1 MKKIFIFTLLLFF
14 ISSSASAQDRNR
26 YLLDIYE
33 YDKELNELVERV
45 VAALGG
51 RENNLRVESFQTT
64 GEITYQTGEK
74 ADFDLFYMKN
84 DWFRID
90 QKTEEE
96 YILFG
101 RHGRKGWVKK
111 IDKEEGEVVQSLKGR
126 KLSEE
131 EQFSL
136 YENNLFDYEDK
147 RLDIY
152 YEGEIKV
159 GEVEAYI
166 IRLSGLRY
174 GEEMYYISKETYRPF
189 MKQVYFLDGK
199 YQSVINYTI
208 DEYTEV
214 DGVWLPKKIGMK
226 KGTQTKMIEFFNYD
240 LAATFEKDFFTN

>member
-1 MKKIFIFTLLLFF
+1 MKKIFIFILFLFF
-14 ISSSASAQDRNR
+14 ICPSVSAQDRNR
-26 YLLDIYE
+26 YLMDIYE

-45 VAALGG
+45 VEALGG
-51 RENNLRVESFQTT
+51 REKNLEVESFQTN

-74 ADFDLFYMKN
+74 ATFDLFYMKN
-84 DWFRID
+84 DWFRLD
-90 QKTEEE
+90 QKTDQE

-101 RHGRKGWVKK
+101 RHGRKGWIKK
-111 IDKEEGEVVQSLKGR
+111 IGKEQEEEIQNLKGR
-126 KLSEE
+126 NLNEE
-131 EQFSL
+131 EQFNL
-136 YENNLFDYEDK
+136 YENNLFDYEDR

-166 IRLSGLRY
+166 IRISGLRY

-208 DEYTEV
+208 DEYIEV
-214 DGVWLPKKIGMK
+214 NGVWLPRKIGMK

-240 LAATFEKDFFTN
+240 LAVTFDRDFFTN

>member
-1 MKKIFIFTLLLFF
+1 MV
-14 ISSSASAQDRNR
+14 SYRS
-26 YLLDIYE
+26 
-33 YDKELNELVERV
+33 
-45 VAALGG
+45 
-51 RENNLRVESFQTT
+51 
-64 GEITYQTGEK
+64 
-74 ADFDLFYMKN
+74 
-84 DWFRID
+84 
-90 QKTEEE
+90 KTEEE

-101 RHGRKGWVKK
+101 RHGRKGWIKK

-174 GEEMYYISKETYRPF
+174 GEEMYYISKDTYRPF

-226 KGTQTKMIEFFNYD
+226 KARK
-240 LAATFEKDFFTN
+240 LK

>member
-1 MKKIFIFTLLLFF
+1 VYT
-14 ISSSASAQDRNR
+14 QDRNR

-33 YDKELNELVERV
+33 YDKELNELVVRV
-45 VAALGG
+45 IEALGG

-74 ADFDLFYMKN
+74 ATFDLFYMKN

-90 QKTEEE
+90 QKTEDE

-101 RHGRKGWVKK
+101 RHGRKGWIKRISKK
-111 IDKEEGEVVQSLKGR
+111 DGGEVQNLKGR
-126 KLSEE
+126 KLNEE
-131 EQFSL
+131 EQFNL

-152 YEGEIKV
+152 YEGEIKI
-159 GEVEAYI
+159 GETEAYI

-240 LAATFEKDFFTN
+240 LAATFEKDFFIN

>member
-1 MKKIFIFTLLLFF
+1 MKKIFIFILLLFF
-14 ISSSASAQDRNR
+14 ISPSVYTQDRNR

-33 YDKELNELVERV
+33 YDKELNELVVRV
-45 VAALGG
+45 IEALGG

-74 ADFDLFYMKN
+74 ATFDLFYMKN

-90 QKTEEE
+90 QKTKEE

-101 RHGRKGWVKK
+101 RHGRKGWIKRISKK
-111 IDKEEGEVVQSLKGR
+111 DGGEVQNLKGR
-126 KLSEE
+126 KLNEE
-131 EQFSL
+131 EQFNL

-152 YEGEIKV
+152 YEGEIKI
-159 GEVEAYI
+159 GETEAYI

-174 GEEMYYISKETYRPF
+174 GEEMYYISKDTYRPF

-214 DGVWLPKKIGMK
+214 DGVWLPRKIGMK

-240 LAATFEKDFFTN
+240 LAATFEKDFFIN

>member
-1 MKKIFIFTLLLFF
+1 MKKIFIFILLLFF
-14 ISSSASAQDRNR
+14 ISPSVYTQDRNR

-33 YDKELNELVERV
+33 YDKELNELVVRV
-45 VAALGG
+45 IEALGG

-74 ADFDLFYMKN
+74 ATFDLFYMKN

-90 QKTEEE
+90 QKTEDE

-101 RHGRKGWVKK
+101 RHGRKGWIKRISKK
-111 IDKEEGEVVQSLKGR
+111 DGGKVQNLKGR
-126 KLSEE
+126 KLNEE
-131 EQFSL
+131 EQFNL

-152 YEGEIKV
+152 YEGEIKI
-159 GEVEAYI
+159 GETEAYI

-174 GEEMYYISKETYRPF
+174 GEEMYYISKDTYRPF

-214 DGVWLPKKIGMK
+214 DGVWLPRKIGMK

-240 LAATFEKDFFTN
+240 LAATFEKDFFIN